1 MTFFIVIIL
10 CLLRYLNIFFDC
22 MTEHIYLKKL
32 GTMDRQKYFRN
43 LSLKA
48 TRTAETV
55 ITKCSDSIHLFK
67 LKNELFIRLAKLNY
81 AVSYPSNFET

>member
-1 MTFFIVIIL
+1 
-10 CLLRYLNIFFDC
+10 

-67 LKNELFIRLAKLNY
+67 LKNELFH
-81 AVSYPSNFET
+81 PFEWLGSWLITVGFLLLLVLLK